1 MILKNPERVA
11 LVKRYAVAAAHLYG
25 TLTVTD
31 FLYVFNHYEDE
42 KLSREEAMS
51 ILQEFP
57 KRSVFDVK
65 FADPL
70 IANWCI
76 IIAGQRDVQRNII
89 TLNRIRGIPL
99 YLPSK
104 YEFLSYEDYS
114 SFDAEEAV
122 NDLGEFIISNNIL
135 PQETIDGI
143 YFFIMNMYDRFALG
157 IHYTE
162 IVDLMGKHHFN
173 FKTEELHQLF
183 LEKAKTV
190 FRQTRRYVFR
200 GHKIDEYVKIYHQ
213 RKKAVQKMN

>member
-31 FLYVFNHYEDE
+31 FLYVFNHYEEE
-42 KLSREEAMS
+42 KLSREEAMP

-57 KRSVFDVK
+57 RQSLYGIK

-70 IANWCI
+70 IANWSI
-76 IIAGQRDVQRNII
+76 ILIGQRDVQRNII
-89 TLNRIRGIPL
+89 TLNRIRGVPL

-122 NDLGEFIISNNIL
+122 NDLEMFIISNNIL
-135 PQETIDGI
+135 PRRTFDGI
-143 YFFIMNMYDRFALG
+143 YFFIMDMYDKFALG

-162 IVDLMGKHHFN
+162 IVDNMGSWHFN

-183 LEKAKTV
+183 LKKAKTL

-200 GHKIDEYVKIYHQ
+200 GHKIDEYVEIYHQ